1 MSGNNIDESGACHL
15 SKALKVNGTLT
26 TLNVSAN
33 DIGDSGAAH
42 LSQALKVN
50 GTLCSLNVTCN
61 NIGVKGARLLSK
73 ALKVNRTLTDSGAC
87 HLIGLAL
94 QRNVDCFSA
103 KRLVPKMKKGKHKTN
118 RDYP

>member
-1 MSGNNIDESGACHL
+1 MISDHDVHSLCED
-15 SKALKVNGTLT
+15 LKVNKTLA
-26 TLNVSAN
+26 TLNFTTN
-33 DIGDSGAAH
+33 NIGDSGAAH

-94 QRNVDCFSA
+94 QRNIDCFSA
-103 KRLVPKMKKGKHKTN
+103 KTLVPKMKKGKHKKN